1 MDLVNTASD
10 SARVGTADET
20 SGSREQERRQENGE
34 AGKASGSGR
43 LDTDGEGPSGSA
55 VAGRPPGTSR
65 FQWYSCLIAFLSRSV
80 MHIGFDLLVY
90 RLE

>member
-1 MDLVNTASD
+1 MGLVYTASD

-43 LDTDGEGPSGSA
+43 IDTDGDGPSGSA
-55 VAGRPPGTSR
+55 VAGRPPGTAG
-65 FQWYSCLIAFLSRSV
+65 FQ
-80 MHIGFDLLVY
+80 
-90 RLE
+90 